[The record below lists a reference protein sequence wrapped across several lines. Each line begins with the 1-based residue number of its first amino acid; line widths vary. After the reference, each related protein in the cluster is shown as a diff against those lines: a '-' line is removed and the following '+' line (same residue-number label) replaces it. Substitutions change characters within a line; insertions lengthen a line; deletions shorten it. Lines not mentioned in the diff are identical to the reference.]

1 MRQGKKKKKLWMI
14 PVFTGV
20 AAAAAAA
27 GLVLYTLHSEQNI
40 GTGTAAPDPTVSG
53 SDRVT
58 WNGTEYVYNEDL
70 SNYLLIGVDRREVE
84 ETAVGEANAGQADA
98 IYVIARDRVKN
109 TVTVITIPRD
119 TMTEIQL
126 FGPGGTSLGRD
137 VNHISLSYAYGD
149 GSHESCRLTEEAVSN
164 LFYGL
169 PIQSYCAVS
178 MEAMPAL
185 TGSLGTVTVT
195 VPNDSLEAVDS
206 KFQEGAEAELTPEDT
221 EEFLRYRD
229 TGISQSALDR
239 TERQQ
244 AYLKAFGE
252 GAKQQMAENPGYA
265 VDLYETLEPYM
276 VTSMGKDE
284 FVKLAEDMASGETGR
299 GWTVP
304 GEGTEGAVYDEY
316 HVDDSGLYGRI
327 IETFYKGAES

>member
-1 MRQGKKKKKLWMI
+1 MMPGRKKKILRLI
-14 PVFTGV
+14 PLCAGI
-20 AAAAAAA
+20 AAA
-27 GLVLYTLHSEQNI
+27 GAAAVLVLYTLREQRPAE
-40 GTGTAAPDPTVSG
+40 TQKVSA
-53 SDRVT
+53 VT
-58 WNGTEYVYNEDL
+58 SGEDHVVWQGKEYVYNDDI
-70 SNYLLIGVDRREVE
+70 SSYLLIGVDHQEVE
-84 ETAVGEANAGQADA
+84 ETVSGEANAGQADA
-98 IYVIARDRVKN
+98 LYLVARDRVKN
-109 TVTVITIPRD
+109 QVTVITIPRD
-119 TMTEIQL
+119 TMTEIEL
-126 FGPGGTSLGRD
+126 FGPGGKSLGKD

-149 GSHESCRLTEEAVSN
+149 GKHESCRLTREAVSN

-185 TGSLGTVTVT
+185 TESLGTVTVT

-284 FVKLAEDMASGETGR
+284 FVKLAEDMAPGETGR

-327 IETFYKGAES
+327 IETFYKEAES